1 MDKRA
6 VIRMIVDQIGQDLHA
21 LITAAK
27 ATHAEATHEQNK
39 PENKYDT
46 RALEASYL
54 AQGQSRQVAELER
67 AKQEFE
73 SLSTAA
79 ALPDAPIDVGALLK
93 LKQAKTETVY
103 LLGPRA
109 GGMEITFEGTEI
121 TVITPHSP
129 IGRELMG
136 KAQGDSIVPSQQ
148 PGSEAIPDRPRL
160 VAAPC
165 RSTKPGFH
173 R

>member
-1 MDKRA
+1 MVPLFDPVTMDKRA
-6 VIRMIVDQIGQDLHA
+6 VIQLVIDQIARDLHA
-21 LITAAK
+21 LISAAK

-73 SLSTAA
+73 SLST
-79 ALPDAPIDVGALLK
+79 LDRPSDTPIDLGALLK
-93 LKQAKTETVY
+93 LKQAKTETTY

-109 GGMEITFEGTEI
+109 GGMEVVFQGTEI
-121 TVITPHSP
+121 TVITPQSP

-136 KAQGDSIVPSQQ
+136 KLQGDSIVLPND
-148 PGSEAIPDRPRL
+148 PARRPFKIAR
-160 VAAPC
+160 VW
-165 RSTKPGFH
+165 
-173 R
+173 

>member
-1 MDKRA
+1 MNMDKRA
-6 VIRMIVDQIGQDLHA
+6 VIQMIVDQIGKDLHA

-67 AKQEFE
+67 AKEEFE
-73 SLSTAA
+73 SLSAA
-79 ALPDAPIDVGALLK
+79 DAPPDAPIEVGALLK
-93 LKQAKTETVY
+93 LKQAKTEAVY

-109 GGMEITFEGTEI
+109 GGMEINFEGTEI
-121 TVITPHSP
+121 TVITPQSP
-129 IGRELMG
+129 IGRELLG
-136 KAQGDSIVPSQQ
+136 KVQGDSITLPND
-148 PGSEAIPDRPRL
+148 PGRRAFKITR
-160 VAAPC
+160 VW
-165 RSTKPGFH
+165 
-173 R
+173 

>member
-1 MDKRA
+1 MTPGDKRA
-6 VIRMIVDQIGQDLHA
+6 VIQMIVEQIGRDLHA

-73 SLSTAA
+73 SLSTVDAP
-79 ALPDAPIDVGALLK
+79 PDTPIDVGALLT

-103 LLGPRA
+103 FLGPRA
-109 GGMEITFEGTEI
+109 GGMEITFKGTEI
-121 TVITPHSP
+121 TVITPQSP
-129 IGRELMG
+129 LGRELMG
-136 KAQGDSIVPSQQ
+136 KVLGDSVVLPNDPS
-148 PGSEAIPDRPRL
+148 R
-160 VAAPC
+160 
-165 RSTKPGFH
+165 RSFKIAH
-173 R
+173 VW

>member
-6 VIRMIVDQIGQDLHA
+6 VIQRVVDQIGKDLHA

-67 AKQEFE
+67 ARQEFE
-73 SLSTAA
+73 SLSTVAA
-79 ALPDAPIDVGALLK
+79 RPDSPIDIGALLK

-109 GGMEITFEGTEI
+109 GGMEIHFEGTEI

-136 KAQGDSIVPSQQ
+136 KVQGDSIVLPNN
-148 PGSEAIPDRPRL
+148 PGQ
-160 VAAPC
+160 
-165 RSTKPGFH
+165 KPVKITQVW
-173 R
+173 